1 MTATVSAPQLT
12 QQAPQVTHRQ
22 LRVKGI
28 EVHVQLCGEGEPLLL
43 YSGIWGEVGLWDH
56 LLPYLP
62 GFRTIAFDP
71 PGIGRTQ
78 MPALPMTMWSLAEF
92 GTAVLDELGVASA
105 HVLGV
110 SFGGAL
116 AQQMAVTHPGRVR
129 RLVLVSTSFGGFAKP
144 GDLRAFWHF
153 IHPGS
158 YHPVRLEKVAGSMF
172 GGRMRTEPE
181 LVRSMHIRRP
191 KNPWQAMYRMAPL
204 FAWTSLPWLWTIRH
218 PTLVVAGDDD
228 PVTPH
233 VNHRVM
239 AALIPRAR
247 LYTVRGGGHMALIDS
262 ASEVGPVISSFLR
275 AGSGAAPADGG
286 LRAAAS
292 GQ

>member
-1 MTATVSAPQLT
+1 
-12 QQAPQVTHRQ
+12 
-22 LRVKGI
+22 
-28 EVHVQLCGEGEPLLL
+28 
-43 YSGIWGEVGLWDH
+43 
-56 LLPYLP
+56 
-62 GFRTIAFDP
+62 
-71 PGIGRTQ
+71 
-78 MPALPMTMWSLAEF
+78 
-92 GTAVLDELGVASA
+92 
-105 HVLGV
+105 
-110 SFGGAL
+110 
-116 AQQMAVTHPGRVR
+116 
-129 RLVLVSTSFGGFAKP
+129 
-144 GDLRAFWHF
+144 
-153 IHPGS
+153 
-158 YHPVRLEKVAGSMF
+158 MF

-275 AGSGAAPADGG
+275 GGSGAAPADGG